1 MMNGIVLAGGLSTR
15 MGNDK
20 AALPWGDSNL
30 LNTVIERLSPV
41 CKRLIVVSNLE
52 RKITLPGVQVV
63 ADHYKLCGPLGG
75 MQAGLAASDAD
86 YNFIAACDMPYLNT
100 AAVAYIRQAAEGYD
114 AAVPYIDG
122 HYNPLHGVYRQ
133 TCLPYIDHLLAEQ
146 NYRILNFYSQIKMR
160 HITVE
165 ELRQFDPE
173 LMTLSNANTPDDYE
187 ELKTRSSE
195 SRDGASEVKNATK
208 GN

>member
-15 MGNDK
+15 MGHDK
-20 AALPWGDSNL
+20 AALPWGDSDL
-30 LNTVIERLSPV
+30 LNTVLERLSPV

-52 RKITLPGVQVV
+52 REIALPGVQVV
-63 ADHYKLCGPLGG
+63 ADYYKLCGPLGG

-122 HYNPLHGVYRQ
+122 HYNPLHGVYLQ

-165 ELRQFDPE
+165 ELRQFDPD
-173 LMTLSNANTPDDYE
+173 LMTLSNANTPDDYQ
-187 ELKTRSSE
+187 ELKTKTVR
-195 SRDGASEVKNATK
+195 
-208 GN
+208 

>member
-15 MGNDK
+15 MGHDK
-20 AALPWGDSNL
+20 AALPWGDSDL
-30 LNTVIERLSPV
+30 LNTVLERLSPV

-52 RKITLPGVQVV
+52 REIALPGVQVV
-63 ADHYKLCGPLGG
+63 ADYYKLCGPLGG

-100 AAVAYIRQAAEGYD
+100 AAVAYIRQAADGYD

-133 TCLPYIDHLLAEQ
+133 SCLPYIDSLLAEG

-160 HITVE
+160 HITAE
-165 ELRQFDPE
+165 ELRQFDPD
-173 LMTLSNANTPDDYE
+173 LMTLSNANTPDDYQD
-187 ELKTRSSE
+187 LKTKTVR
-195 SRDGASEVKNATK
+195 
-208 GN
+208 

>member
-1 MMNGIVLAGGLSTR
+1 MNGIVLAGGLSTR
-15 MGNDK
+15 MGHDK
-20 AALPWGDSNL
+20 AALPWGDSDL
-30 LNTVIERLSPV
+30 LNTVLERLSPV

-52 RKITLPGVQVV
+52 REIALPGVQVV
-63 ADHYKLCGPLGG
+63 ADYYKLCGPLGG

-100 AAVAYIRQAAEGYD
+100 AAVAYIRQAADGYD

-133 TCLPYIDHLLAEQ
+133 SCLPYIDSLLAEG

-160 HITVE
+160 HITAE
-165 ELRQFDPE
+165 ELRQFDPD
-173 LMTLSNANTPDDYE
+173 LMTLSNANTPDDYQD
-187 ELKTRSSE
+187 LKTKTVR
-195 SRDGASEVKNATK
+195 
-208 GN
+208 

>member
-15 MGNDK
+15 MGHDK
-20 AALPWGDSNL
+20 AALPWGDSDL
-30 LNTVIERLSPV
+30 LNTVLERLSPV

-52 RKITLPGVQVV
+52 REIALPGVQVV
-63 ADHYKLCGPLGG
+63 ADYYKLCGPLGG

-165 ELRQFDPE
+165 ELRQFDPD
-173 LMTLSNANTPDDYE
+173 LMTLSNANTPDDYQ
-187 ELKTRSSE
+187 ELKTKTVR
-195 SRDGASEVKNATK
+195 
-208 GN
+208 

>member
-1 MMNGIVLAGGLSTR
+1 MNGIVLAGGLSTR
-15 MGNDK
+15 MGHDK
-20 AALPWGDSNL
+20 AALPWGDSDL
-30 LNTVIERLSPV
+30 LNTVLERLSPV

-52 RKITLPGVQVV
+52 REIALPGVQVV
-63 ADHYKLCGPLGG
+63 ADYYKLCGPLGG

-165 ELRQFDPE
+165 ELRQFDPD
-173 LMTLSNANTPDDYE
+173 LMTLSNANTPDDYQ
-187 ELKTRSSE
+187 ELKTKTVR
-195 SRDGASEVKNATK
+195 
-208 GN
+208 

>member
-15 MGNDK
+15 MGHDK
-20 AALPWGDSNL
+20 AALPWGDSDL
-30 LNTVIERLSPV
+30 LNTVLERLAPV
-41 CKRLIVVSNLE
+41 CRKLIVVSNLE
-52 RKITLPGVQVV
+52 RKIALPGVQVV

-100 AAVAYIRQAAEGYD
+100 AAVAYIRQAADGYD

-133 TCLPYIDHLLAEQ
+133 SCLPYIDSLLAEG

-160 HITVE
+160 HITAE
-165 ELRQFDPE
+165 ELRQFDPD
-173 LMTLSNANTPDDYE
+173 LMTLSNANTPDDYQD
-187 ELKTRSSE
+187 LKTKTVR
-195 SRDGASEVKNATK
+195 
-208 GN
+208 

>member
-1 MMNGIVLAGGLSTR
+1 
-15 MGNDK
+15 
-20 AALPWGDSNL
+20 
-30 LNTVIERLSPV
+30 
-41 CKRLIVVSNLE
+41 
-52 RKITLPGVQVV
+52 
-63 ADHYKLCGPLGG
+63 

-133 TCLPYIDHLLAEQ
+133 TCLHYIDRLLAEQ

-165 ELRQFDPE
+165 ELRQFDPD
-173 LMTLSNANTPDDYE
+173 LMTLSNANTPDDYQ
-187 ELKTRSSE
+187 ELKTKTVR
-195 SRDGASEVKNATK
+195 
-208 GN
+208 

>member
-15 MGNDK
+15 MGHDK
-20 AALPWGDSNL
+20 AALPWGDSDL

-41 CKRLIVVSNLE
+41 CRKLIVVSNLE

-165 ELRQFDPE
+165 ELRQFDPD
-173 LMTLSNANTPDDYE
+173 LMTLSNANTPDDYQD
-187 ELKTRSSE
+187 LKTKTVR
-195 SRDGASEVKNATK
+195 
-208 GN
+208 